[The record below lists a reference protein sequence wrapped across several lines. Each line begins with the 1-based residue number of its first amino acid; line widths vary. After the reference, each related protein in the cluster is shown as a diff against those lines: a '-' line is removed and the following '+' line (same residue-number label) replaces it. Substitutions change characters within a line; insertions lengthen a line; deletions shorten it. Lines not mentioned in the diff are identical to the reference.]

1 MASALEWA
9 NGVVGGGVLPVFLFL
24 LGYYFFF
31 RLGCLAPRWG
41 QKREKGA
48 FRALCMSLSG
58 TLGVGNVSGVA
69 LAIAV
74 GGAGAVFWMWASLP
88 AAMALKYA
96 EVTLAAAHRKEDK
109 NGVAAYLSRLPHGAC
124 LSALFFS
131 LCLFVAFFMGSM
143 MQASAAAETL
153 EVFYHVPPAV
163 TGALLLLCTLPF
175 ALGGGKR
182 IAAFTEKL
190 IPLLTLLYIIA
201 SLWVILPRASHLP
214 AIFSRI
220 FSDAFSPMAAGGGIL
235 GVLTS
240 PALRQGV
247 VRGLVS
253 NEAGCGTAP
262 MAHAAFSQ
270 GDPAARGRMGIWEVF
285 VDTGLLCTLTALS
298 ILLALDPLPDF
309 GGTALAVAAYAAG
322 LGAFAVPFLSFSLVF
337 FAWGTVLCWTF
348 YAEVCSAEL
357 FGGKKRGARLLFCGS
372 LLLGA
377 VFTPEAVWG
386 LSDLFLSLLCLLNL
400 GALFYHRREILA
412 LSLPKGGEKKK
423 GSAQSG
429 SQKRE
434 SLRKCEERSGS
445 RRRTPPDGG
454 TSPQRPY
461 RSSPR

>member
-1 MASALEWA
+1 MEWA
-9 NGVVGGGVLPVFLFL
+9 NGAIGGGVLPVFLFL

-31 RLGCLAPRWG
+31 RLRCLLPVRG
-41 QKREKGA
+41 RRREKGA
-48 FRALCMSLSG
+48 FRALAMSLAG

-69 LAIAV
+69 LAISV

-96 EVTLAAAHRKEDK
+96 EVTLAAHRQKSGK
-109 NGVAAYLSRLPHGAC
+109 NGVAAYLSRLPYGAF

-153 EVFYHVPPAV
+153 EVFYSVPPVA
-163 TGALLLLCTLPF
+163 TGALLLFCTLPF

-201 SLWVILPRASHLP
+201 SLWVILPRADRLP
-214 AIFSRI
+214 SVIFRI
-220 FSDAFSPMAAGGGIL
+220 FSDAFSPVAAGGGIL
-235 GVLTS
+235 GVLFS

-262 MAHAAFSQ
+262 MAHAAFSH

-285 VDTGLLCTLTALS
+285 VDTGLLCTLTALAV
-298 ILLALDPLPDF
+298 LLAYDPLPTD
-309 GGTALAVAAYAAG
+309 GGTHLAVGAYATG
-322 LGAFAVPFLSFSLVF
+322 LGALAVPFLSFSLVF
-337 FAWGTVLCWTF
+337 FAWGTALCWTF
-348 YAEVCSAEL
+348 YAEVCAKEL
-357 FGGKKRGARLLFCGS
+357 FGGTGRWARLVFCGT
-372 LLLGA
+372 LLFGA
-377 VFTPEAVWG
+377 VFTPAAVWG

-400 GALFYHRREILA
+400 AALFFHRREILS
-412 LSLPKGGEKKK
+412 LSLPPMAKKEELR
-423 GSAQSG
+423 
-429 SQKRE
+429 QKR
-434 SLRKCEERSGS
+434 SSSKAIKLRKCEERSGS
-445 RRRTPPDGG
+445 RRRKPPSGG
-454 TSPQRPY
+454 TSPQTPC